1 VTLRLRIAVGMGLVA
16 VVLAVMGVRAMRTT
30 ESALMG
36 QVDAT
41 LTRSI
46 PRLRLD
52 GPAASPGPSPLWV
65 AAVNEGKLRVVAE
78 PDLTEGDP
86 GTPDIDV
93 ATALAALDQPPF
105 TVDAIGAPG
114 RYRVQVRSVG
124 PRDRPV
130 VLGAPLEGV
139 DATVRKVRNHEI
151 LRMLVVLGT
160 LGLVAYWVDRLGLRP
175 IRQMTTTAQAIA
187 EGDRTQRV
195 PSTRAGTEAAELGDA
210 LNHMLT
216 RLAADDAARAASE
229 ARLRQFVA
237 DASHELRTPLA
248 TIAGYAE
255 LHRMG
260 GLEAPGQFD
269 DAMRRTEQET
279 ARMTQLVDEMLDLA
293 RLDQGRP
300 LTATPTDLAQVLRD
314 SAIDAAAVE
323 PGRPIDVDCPET
335 MTVPA
340 DEARIRQVIAN
351 LVGNVRVHTSPDT
364 ALHLR
369 LRSEDGWAILEVID
383 HGPGMDHETAARAF
397 ERFYRADSA
406 RTRATGG
413 SGLGLSIVAAV
424 VSAHRGHVR
433 IVPTPGG
440 GTTVQIALPLDP
452 GPGGPA
458 SSPDS
463 RQDG

>member
-1 VTLRLRIAVGMGLVA
+1 MTLRLRIAVGMGLVA

-105 TVDAIGAPG
+105 TVDAIGSPG

-151 LRMLVVLGT
+151 LRMLVFLGT

-216 RLAADDAARAASE
+216 RLAADDAARAS
-229 ARLRQFVA
+229 RSWPRRP
-237 DASHELRTPLA
+237 RT
-248 TIAGYAE
+248 
-255 LHRMG
+255 
-260 GLEAPGQFD
+260 
-269 DAMRRTEQET
+269 
-279 ARMTQLVDEMLDLA
+279 V
-293 RLDQGRP
+293 
-300 LTATPTDLAQVLRD
+300 
-314 SAIDAAAVE
+314 
-323 PGRPIDVDCPET
+323 
-335 MTVPA
+335 
-340 DEARIRQVIAN
+340 
-351 LVGNVRVHTSPDT
+351 
-364 ALHLR
+364 
-369 LRSEDGWAILEVID
+369 
-383 HGPGMDHETAARAF
+383 
-397 ERFYRADSA
+397 
-406 RTRATGG
+406 
-413 SGLGLSIVAAV
+413 
-424 VSAHRGHVR
+424 
-433 IVPTPGG
+433 
-440 GTTVQIALPLDP
+440 
-452 GPGGPA
+452 GGPE
-458 SSPDS
+458 SP
-463 RQDG
+463 